1 MSNLTDFIAIL
12 DCIMS
17 KGEILLRGEIVIFS
31 VAKLNYRK
39 FLEGMRWNTTI
50 AQSMRQRC
58 RPETSRLRHTWSTP
72 PTSSLCWAHYTVST
86 IIQCYGLPSFII
98 MNNFLCLM
106 HWGLSRPIEFVG
118 EQYFTMGGLFLVRWY
133 QNFLAGEM
141 FERNAS
147 SITAGHLLGEPT
159 Y

>member
-1 MSNLTDFIAIL
+1 
-12 DCIMS
+12 
-17 KGEILLRGEIVIFS
+17 
-31 VAKLNYRK
+31 
-39 FLEGMRWNTTI
+39 
-50 AQSMRQRC
+50 
-58 RPETSRLRHTWSTP
+58 
-72 PTSSLCWAHYTVST
+72 
-86 IIQCYGLPSFII
+86 
-98 MNNFLCLM
+98 M